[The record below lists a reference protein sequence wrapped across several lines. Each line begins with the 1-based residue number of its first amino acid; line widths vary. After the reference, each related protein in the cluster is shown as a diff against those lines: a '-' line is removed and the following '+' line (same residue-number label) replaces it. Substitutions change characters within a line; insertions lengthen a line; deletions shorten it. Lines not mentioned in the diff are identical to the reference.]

1 MMYRVGIIIFMLATA
16 CGAQDSF
23 RSVNSDTLNQL
34 LKDKPGVLLDVRTV
48 GEFSTGHLK
57 DAVLLDFMKP
67 EFESELEKLDKSA
80 TYYVYCRSGNRSAK
94 AASLM
99 NQKGFQSVYNVADGM
114 IGIVKTMPDQVVR

>member
-1 MMYRVGIIIFMLATA
+1 
-16 CGAQDSF
+16 
-23 RSVNSDTLNQL
+23 
-34 LKDKPGVLLDVRTV
+34 DVRTA
-48 GEFSTGHLK
+48 GEFSAGHLK
-57 DAVLLDFMKP
+57 EAVLLDFMKP

-94 AASLM
+94 AALLM

>member
-1 MMYRVGIIIFMLATA
+1 
-16 CGAQDSF
+16 
-23 RSVNSDTLNQL
+23 
-34 LKDKPGVLLDVRTV
+34 
-48 GEFSTGHLK
+48 EFSAGHLK
-57 DAVLLDFMKP
+57 EAVLLDFMKP

-94 AASLM
+94 AALLM